1 MQAIYFDLDQTLA
14 DLAGVPNWLDKL
26 RAEDSSPYADASPL
40 VDMVRLAAII
50 AKLRS
55 AGVTV
60 GVISWGAMN
69 GTTEYTRE
77 VKRVKREWCKR
88 YGLTFDEFHVVKYG
102 TPKHWVV
109 KCKHSILVD
118 DNSDVRARW
127 SNGATIDATDSF
139 RMMEQLEKLCQLTCN
154 APGQAGFMP
163 TDEQLPAFAEW
174 VKNLT
179 RNQFCAVCDV
189 LGIEEIADN

>member
-14 DLAGVPNWLDKL
+14 DLAGVPQWLEKL
-26 RAEDSSPYADASPL
+26 RVEDPSPYADARPL

-77 VKRVKREWCKR
+77 VKRVKREWCKCW
-88 YGLTFDEFHVVKYG
+88 GLTFDEFHVVRYG
-102 TPKHWVV
+102 TPKHRVA
-109 KCKHSILVD
+109 KCKRSILVD
-118 DNSDVRARW
+118 DNSEVRQTW
-127 SNGATIDATDSF
+127 TLGATVDASDSS
-139 RMMEQLEKLCQLTCN
+139 RMMEQLETILQKV
-154 APGQAGFMP
+154 AA
-163 TDEQLPAFAEW
+163 
-174 VKNLT
+174 
-179 RNQFCAVCDV
+179 
-189 LGIEEIADN
+189 

>member
-1 MQAIYFDLDQTLA
+1 MQAVYFDMDGTIANLY
-14 DLAGVPNWLDKL
+14 GVDGWESKL
-26 RAEDSSPYADASPL
+26 RSEDSSPYADASPL

-55 AGVTV
+55 TGVKV

-102 TPKHWVV
+102 TPKHWVA
-109 KCKHSILVD
+109 KCKRSILVD
-118 DNSDVRARW
+118 DNSDVRQAW
-127 SNGATIDATDSF
+127 TLGATISASDSF
-139 RMMEQLEKLCQLTCN
+139 RMMEQLGKILQKVAT
-154 APGQAGFMP
+154 
-163 TDEQLPAFAEW
+163 
-174 VKNLT
+174 
-179 RNQFCAVCDV
+179 
-189 LGIEEIADN
+189 

>member
-1 MQAIYFDLDQTLA
+1 MQALYFDMDGTISNLYNVE
-14 DLAGVPNWLDKL
+14 GWESKL

-60 GVISWGAMN
+60 GVISWGAMG
-69 GTTEYTRE
+69 GTVEYTRE

-88 YGLTFDEFHVVKYG
+88 WGLAFDEFHVVKYN
-102 TPKHWVV
+102 TPKHWVA

-118 DNSDVRARW
+118 DNSEVRQAW
-127 SNGATIDATDSF
+127 TLGATVDASDSF
-139 RMMEQLEKLCQLTCN
+139 RMMKQLEKILQKV
-154 APGQAGFMP
+154 AA
-163 TDEQLPAFAEW
+163 
-174 VKNLT
+174 
-179 RNQFCAVCDV
+179 
-189 LGIEEIADN
+189 

>member
-1 MQAIYFDLDQTLA
+1 MQALYFDMDGTIANLYNVE
-14 DLAGVPNWLDKL
+14 GWESKL
-26 RAEDSSPYADASPL
+26 RAEDPSPYADASPL

-60 GVISWGAMN
+60 GVISWGAMG

-77 VKRVKREWCKR
+77 VKRVKMAWCKH

-102 TPKHWVV
+102 TPKHWVA

-118 DNSDVRARW
+118 DNSEVRQTWTLGDA
-127 SNGATIDATDSF
+127 IDASDSS
-139 RMMEQLEKLCQLTCN
+139 RMMEQLGNILQKV
-154 APGQAGFMP
+154 AA
-163 TDEQLPAFAEW
+163 
-174 VKNLT
+174 
-179 RNQFCAVCDV
+179 
-189 LGIEEIADN
+189 